1 MRIALLSAASS
12 IHTVRRA
19 DGLNVAGHKAQV
31 IYQQPVVNPLD
42 DELVVCLFPNC
53 AVIGYYPV
61 APAERRP
68 LDKI

>member
-1 MRIALLSAASS
+1 MLLS
-12 IHTVRRA
+12 I
-19 DGLNVAGHKAQV
+19 KAQV